1 MFLIFYIFKKYE
13 EEIIALEKERG
24 EDVHFLKPQVSWLDS
39 LGLFFDTKFN

>member
-24 EDVHFLKPQVSWLDS
+24 EDVHFLKPQVS
-39 LGLFFDTKFN
+39 